1 MLNLLAV
8 ALVDIGIAGI
18 LVGAAS
24 LVKPLRVLGVHS
36 RLMAVA
42 LIGSAVVLI
51 LAGMLTPAPLQTVAA
66 PESDLDRA
74 MPSWQF
80 DEQHTI
86 TVNAS
91 SERVYRA
98 IKETT
103 AADILFFQTLVWIR
117 QFGRSGPESILNAPA
132 RRPLLDVATNTTFTT
147 LADTPREIV
156 VGTVV
161 VAPQGLRRA
170 RRPTPDELLAVQ
182 HRDGFAVGTLNFA
195 LSDRGGGICELT
207 TRTRVFA
214 TDRRSKLA
222 FGAYWRV
229 IYPGSSLIRYMWLRA
244 IKKRAEAQPV

>member
-1 MLNLLAV
+1 MLNLFAV

-18 LVGAAS
+18 LVGAVS
-24 LVKPLRVLGVHS
+24 LLKPLRVLRVHS
-36 RLMAVA
+36 RLMAIAV
-42 LIGSAVVLI
+42 IGSAVVLI

-66 PESDLDRA
+66 AESDLDRA

-80 DEQHTI
+80 DEQHSI
-86 TVNAS
+86 AVNAS

-117 QFGRSGPESILNAPA
+117 QFGRSGPESIMNAPA
-132 RRPLLDVATNTTFTT
+132 RRPLLDVATNTTFAT

-161 VAPQGLRRA
+161 VAPRGLRRA
-170 RRPTPDELLAVQ
+170 RGPTPDELLMVQ
-182 HRDGFAVGTLNFA
+182 HRDGFAVAAMNFVV
-195 LSDRGGGICELT
+195 SDRGGVCDVT
-207 TRTRVFA
+207 TTTRVFA
-214 TDRRSKLA
+214 TDLRSKLA

-244 IKKRAEAQPV
+244 IKKRAEARPV